1 MSEERLSEERLLEG
15 KVAIVTGAGTGI
27 GRAIA
32 EGLSE
37 QGASVVVNYFSSSE
51 AAAEVVSGIEAK
63 GGKAFAFQADVGD
76 FEAAQLMVK
85 TTLDTYGHI
94 DILVNN
100 AGTTRDTLLLMMKE
114 DDWDVVIKTNLKSMF
129 NCCKAVAR
137 PMLRRKQGGRI
148 INISSVSGLAGQG
161 GQTNYAA
168 SKAGIIGFT
177 KSLAKELGARQITV
191 NAIAPGFFPTA
202 LTEVLSEDMVD
213 LALQMIPLKRLGELQ
228 EVAHLTAF
236 LASDNAS
243 YITGEV
249 IRIDGGL
256 AM

>member
-1 MSEERLSEERLLEG
+1 MSDEKLLDG

-63 GGKAFAFQADVGD
+63 GRNAFAFQADVGD
-76 FEAAQLMVK
+76 FAAVQSMVK
-85 TTLDTYGHI
+85 ATLDTYGHV

-129 NCCKAVAR
+129 NCCKSVAR
-137 PMLRRKQGGRI
+137 PMLRRKRGGRI

-213 LALQMIPLKRLGELQ
+213 LALQMIPLKRLGELE
-228 EVAHLTAF
+228 EVAHLVAF

>member
-1 MSEERLSEERLLEG
+1 MSDEKLLDG

-51 AAAEVVSGIEAK
+51 TAAEVVSGIEAK
-63 GGKAFAFQADVGD
+63 GRKAFAFQADVGD
-76 FEAAQLMVK
+76 FIAAQSMVK
-85 TTLDTYGHI
+85 TTLDTYGHV

-129 NCCKAVAR
+129 NCCKTVAR
-137 PMLRRKQGGRI
+137 PMLRRKRGGRI

-202 LTEVLSEDMVD
+202 LTEVLSDDMVD
-213 LALQMIPLKRLGELQ
+213 LALQMIPLKRLGELE
-228 EVAHLTAF
+228 EVAHLVAF